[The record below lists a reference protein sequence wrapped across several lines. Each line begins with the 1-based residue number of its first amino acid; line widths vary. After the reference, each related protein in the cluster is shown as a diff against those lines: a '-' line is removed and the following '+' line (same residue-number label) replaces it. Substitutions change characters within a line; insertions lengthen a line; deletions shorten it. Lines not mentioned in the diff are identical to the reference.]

1 MIEKGFFRIPDPMSG
16 LRAFLIKGLV
26 KADWLNPAMDWKR
39 VFIGGIPKKYIDGH
53 QKNAYTCMCINPTG
67 YPEDGSEA
75 PRSTIRV
82 EMVSYG
88 DSFEEAS
95 DIDLA
100 VYALLKPLRGCVVE
114 FEDRELYKQSI
125 YIYVAIPSGPIF
137 SRDPDLDWACVS
149 RSYRIRFGE
158 RNMIEA

>member
-16 LRAFLIKGLV
+16 LRSFLIGGLEKV
-26 KADWLNPAMDWKR
+26 DWLDTAMDERR
-39 VFIGGIPKKYIDGH
+39 VFIGGIPKKHIDGH
-53 QKNAYTCMCINPTG
+53 QKNVYTCICINPAG

-100 VYALLKPLRGCVVE
+100 VYALLKPLRGTVVG
-114 FEDRELYKQSI
+114 FKDRKGYKQSI

-137 SRDPDLDWACVS
+137 SRDPDLDWACVL

-158 RNMIEA
+158 RNMG